1 MYHTPDHHWSMA
13 IPLGL
18 TPVTMIPARG
28 ALTVLRGREV
38 DPQHR
43 NRRCV
48 IFLVYTCVFC
58 TECLVIL
65 HALRARVI
73 GVVIVVK
80 LVKRSLNREATE
92 IMNFFFFLLFIFFLT
107 DAKPKPKIIQKQVR
121 ESKLFFWTEIK
132 NQVGEDHNCK
142 LRE

>member
-1 MYHTPDHHWSMA
+1 MA

-18 TPVTMIPARG
+18 THATMIPAHG

-38 DPQHR
+38 DHQLR
-43 NRRCV
+43 SRRCV
-48 IFLVYTCVFC
+48 VIFFSYIHVFFC

-65 HALRARVI
+65 HALRVIARVI

-107 DAKPKPKIIQKQVR
+107 DAKPKTKNNPKASERVKIVF
-121 ESKLFFWTEIK
+121 L
-132 NQVGEDHNCK
+132 D
-142 LRE
+142 